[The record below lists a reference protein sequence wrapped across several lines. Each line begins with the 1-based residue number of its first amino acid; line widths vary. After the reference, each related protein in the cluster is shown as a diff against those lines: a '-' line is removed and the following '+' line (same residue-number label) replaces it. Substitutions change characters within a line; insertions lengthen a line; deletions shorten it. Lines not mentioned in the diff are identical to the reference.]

1 MTVTICSRRMIEERI
16 ANNSLQNSAVISFSD
31 PKGGRRGEDY
41 GPVNFGD
48 ACARVF
54 FISVYDLDP
63 DALARF
69 GYTMD
74 SYFDEAD
81 AVARFIHEAVSCG
94 LEIVCQCEYGQSRSA
109 GLASAILEHYERRG
123 IEIFRDYPV
132 CNFHNPAVVHISI
145 GSAKRSAHQARKRLS
160 QFQHTKLS
168 FIFIL

>member
-41 GPVNFGD
+41 GPVDFGN

-81 AVARFIHEAVSCG
+81 AVAEFIHQAVTDG
-94 LEIVCQCEYGQSRSA
+94 VEIVCQCEYGQSRSA
-109 GLASAILEHYERRG
+109 GLGAAILEYYERRG
-123 IEIFRDYPV
+123 IDIFRDYRYYPNQLIFNKAYEAMV
-132 CNFHNPAVVHISI
+132 RLY
-145 GSAKRSAHQARKRLS
+145 GDAKK
-160 QFQHTKLS
+160 
-168 FIFIL
+168 